1 MFLDLTEEE
10 KATHRSIKH
19 FQHHHWPAWFLLVVR
34 PTFLWSCM
42 AQPSAAVWQN
52 VLQNYPWLR
61 HPHPTSTQHTRTMAA
76 LHHTVSTSAINW
88 GVRYSAACC
97 FAPGRW
103 RNRMICHRLWGT
115 RLSATVTQTRVFPWG
130 VGGGRGLRC
139 LRLLLLVVLYH
150 SLCRRGLSRWRH
162 CWKEK
167 TYVVAQVFAL
177 CWSCIFKPSYLASYT
192 ADYWILHARFSC
204 FLLFSL
210 TMQNLFCYSRIKL
223 FMCFF

>member
-1 MFLDLTEEE
+1 MHQCDERNVYYPINQNIWRKRKKKTGANPPHVFRSDRRR
-10 KATHRSIKH
+10 KITHRSIKH

-61 HPHPTSTQHTRTMAA
+61 HPHPTSTQHTRAMAA
-76 LHHTVSTSAINW
+76 LHHTVSTSAKNW

-103 RNRMICHRLWGT
+103 RNRMICHRLWGPW
-115 RLSATVTQTRVFPWG
+115 LSATVTQTRVFPWG

-162 CWKEK
+162 CWK
-167 TYVVAQVFAL
+167 
-177 CWSCIFKPSYLASYT
+177 
-192 ADYWILHARFSC
+192 
-204 FLLFSL
+204 
-210 TMQNLFCYSRIKL
+210 
-223 FMCFF
+223 